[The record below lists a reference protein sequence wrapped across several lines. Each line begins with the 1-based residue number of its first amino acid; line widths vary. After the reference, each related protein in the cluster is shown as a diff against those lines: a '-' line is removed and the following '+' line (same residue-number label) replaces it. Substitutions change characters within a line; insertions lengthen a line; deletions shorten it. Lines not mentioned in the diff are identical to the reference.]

1 MIPPAKSRQQG
12 RGRGRGRGKGRG
24 KGTNKTDASKK
35 PAAKEDLPLEHQ
47 TDNVMVEVV
56 VRFEKDGPLEVI
68 QEDENMDSRTT
79 HSNDTVRQSNVPEV
93 MQTRLSLNLTVLP
106 SEDRPDKVLIE
117 TSKKWF
123 AKMLEVDTKCKLI
136 PWFSDDHKE
145 GPVESFKEIPTML
158 SRFRKYFCRARPKIE
173 GGSVYMEIYMQH
185 TKSIEEIKE
194 DAEWWL
200 KKEKS
205 NMYVKSIQA
214 ATTARLGWL
223 LFSFPEMNTKVFS
236 QELSTLVGEQVA
248 ARYKPVLTGK
258 WDPSMDPK
266 ARLKAIHLEC
276 DKKVEKKVK
285 LQLSGYYSSTSKEFP
300 MGIRMRL
307 VPEFV
312 EIKGNQAIVQKVAN
326 LRAKQSHFLQAIVH
340 ISSEDII
347 NLDVTTSSS
356 PITLRQRIMEIKSWT
371 GTKSTLFHAVN
382 ESWDGN
388 RIVFTC
394 TPPNAENASLL
405 VQAIIPYM
413 IFQHGDGIKDFLDPN
428 MLLEKEEWKWS
439 EDDKTLDNPQTRT
452 IQGID
457 GVDLD
462 YDFKEHVEINLL
474 HMETEGEI
482 KGVRQ
487 RLH

>member
-1 MIPPAKSRQQG
+1 
-12 RGRGRGRGKGRG
+12 
-24 KGTNKTDASKK
+24 
-35 PAAKEDLPLEHQ
+35 
-47 TDNVMVEVV
+47 
-56 VRFEKDGPLEVI
+56 
-68 QEDENMDSRTT
+68 
-79 HSNDTVRQSNVPEV
+79 
-93 MQTRLSLNLTVLP
+93 
-106 SEDRPDKVLIE
+106 
-117 TSKKWF
+117 
-123 AKMLEVDTKCKLI
+123 
-136 PWFSDDHKE
+136 
-145 GPVESFKEIPTML
+145 
-158 SRFRKYFCRARPKIE
+158 
-173 GGSVYMEIYMQH
+173 
-185 TKSIEEIKE
+185 
-194 DAEWWL
+194 
-200 KKEKS
+200 
-205 NMYVKSIQA
+205 
-214 ATTARLGWL
+214 
-223 LFSFPEMNTKVFS
+223 
-236 QELSTLVGEQVA
+236 
-248 ARYKPVLTGK
+248 
-258 WDPSMDPK
+258 MDPK

-285 LQLSGYYSSTSKEFP
+285 LLLSGYYSSTSKEFP

-347 NLDVTTSSS
+347 NLDVKTSSS

-413 IFQHGDGIKDFLDPN
+413 IFHHGDGIKDFLDPN

-439 EDDKTLDNPQTRT
+439 EKHKTLDNPQTRT

-482 KGVRQ
+482 KGVTTAATLTATHLDRVLAGVETDSVSTLGNPHSPSKYSPASIATTTGSSNSSLSPSLSGHSMTSMDSRISLIENQ
-487 RLH
+487 IKSMEASLTSTIKNSMAEAFKNIQPIGGESSDDEL